1 MTWTA
6 GRRRQELT
14 FLQLRVSD
22 YRRYRRPG
30 RPSGGE
36 AFASRHREILS
47 MAHPSFSAALHFHA
61 VRASL
66 AACFQTRTRLH
77 VFIYTSASERRL
89 VSRTARFFRGRAR
102 ERRTQTQTRVI
113 APEIRYRRYRES
125 RNRKSLGTEYLPRV
139 PSNQGNVP
147 RRSHTALSHR
157 SRLVLARASALRW
170 RERCPEDGPI
180 PPVRR
185 AAIFAGPIWPAEKK
199 ERNSSSREGGREGE
213 TWFSS
218 SRLARNLGPRGRN
231 SALPFLHFRSPFLLP
246 ISLSLSLSLAARRG
260 RSGGAS
266 EPFIIFLVTSHP
278 GKTSWQR
285 NYVCNGSTPRPR
297 PRPPRSCYHSSSAQC
312 SPCLSPLCPFAM
324 AVLPLA
330 RNLLVPVLPQTAAP
344 SR

>member
-139 PSNQGNVP
+139 PSNQENVP

-170 RERCPEDGPI
+170 RERCLEDGPI

-199 ERNSSSREGGREGE
+199 ERNSSSREGGG
-213 TWFSS
+213 
-218 SRLARNLGPRGRN
+218 RGRRGFHPRASREIWDRAAETRLCRFSI
-231 SALPFLHFRSPFLLP
+231 SALRFFSP
-246 ISLSLSLSLAARRG
+246 SLSLSLSLSLSRG
-260 RSGGAS
+260 A
-266 EPFIIFLVTSHP
+266 
-278 GKTSWQR
+278 K
-285 NYVCNGSTPRPR
+285 GS
-297 PRPPRSCYHSSSAQC
+297 
-312 SPCLSPLCPFAM
+312 
-324 AVLPLA
+324 
-330 RNLLVPVLPQTAAP
+330 
-344 SR
+344 